1 MSGRL
6 YYSTLSG
13 YLDMRLEYGRRVT
26 SIQLEQANVQK
37 YPLIN
42 SKFQGPYLPEEE
54 LQFILR
60 KVKKE
65 GGWDDA
71 VLCQVKRLRT

>member
-6 YYSTLSG
+6 YYSTLSDC
-13 YLDMRLEYGRRVT
+13 LDMRLEDGRRVT
-26 SIQLEQANVQK
+26 SIQLQQANVQK

-42 SKFQGPYLPEEE
+42 NKIQGPYLPEEE

-65 GGWDDA
+65 GRWDEA